1 MCGLSLLTLRLVD
14 SRAGFHFSMGI
25 LIAVITSTVIVLFV
39 LSYKQ
44 GHALFIIM
52 LEYVKP
58 CIRAGFVDN

>member
-1 MCGLSLLTLRLVD
+1 
-14 SRAGFHFSMGI
+14 MGI